1 VKILKVCIG
10 SACHLKGSYD
20 VIEIFQQLIKEYEI
34 EDKIELKAAFCLG
47 KCTGAVS
54 VQLWDGEIISVSKE
68 TAQKTFQNKIMA
80 LL

>member
-1 VKILKVCIG
+1 MKTLKVCIG

-20 VIEIFQQLIKEYEI
+20 VIEIFQQLIKDNKI

-47 KCTGAVS
+47 KCTQAVS
-54 VQLWDGEIISVSKE
+54 VQRWDGEIISVSKDNAFDIFE
-68 TAQKTFQNKIMA
+68 NKIMA